1 MERESLIM
9 NHRMHFRPLFFVCL
23 FFAGL
28 AFAGLTAAQNS
39 PETTVPAKTVPE
51 RLGYPSSARLLVI
64 HADDLGMSHSVDRAT
79 FEALDKGWITS
90 ASILV
95 PCPWFPEVARWAK
108 EHPNADL
115 GIHLALTS
123 EWTDLRWGP
132 VSGVGRV
139 PSLVDAHG
147 YFPLD
152 TPDVVQNAKT
162 SDAEYELRSQID
174 RARSAGIPVTH
185 LDMHMAGMVASAE
198 LFGVYRKL
206 RDDYKVPILLEAA
219 GTHGPPAGISAL
231 AIAEE
236 ITVQRVI
243 TMEPGV
249 APTDK
254 AWLDWYKKQLAPLS
268 PGVYQLVVHLAYD
281 DEEMRGATWDHP
293 DWGAAWRQ
301 RDLEMVKSAEF
312 RQFLKEQG
320 FVLVTWRELAKA
332 RQQ

>member
-1 MERESLIM
+1 MVIKHGMRFLL
-9 NHRMHFRPLFFVCL
+9 LFFLLFVCL
-23 FFAGL
+23 AEGL
-28 AFAGLTAAQNS
+28 GQ
-39 PETTVPAKTVPE
+39 TTKEKTVQATVQEP
-51 RLGYPSSARLLVI
+51 LGHPSSTRLLVI
-64 HADDLGMSHSVDRAT
+64 HADDLGMNHSVNRAT
-79 FEALDKGWITS
+79 FEALEKGWITS

-115 GIHLALTS
+115 GIHLDLTS

-132 VSGVGRV
+132 VSGASRV
-139 PSLVDAHG
+139 PSLIDTHG

-152 TPDVVQNAKT
+152 TPDVDQNAKMP
-162 SDAEYELRSQID
+162 DVEYELLLQIE
-174 RARSAGIPVTH
+174 RAKNAGIPVTH
-185 LDMHMAGMVASAE
+185 LDMHMAGMVSSVE

-206 RDDYKVPILLEAA
+206 GDEYKLPILLEPS
-219 GTHGPPAGISAL
+219 GTHGPPVGISVPAG
-231 AIAEE
+231 E

-249 APTDK
+249 ASDSK
-254 AWLDWYKKQLAPLS
+254 SWLDWYEKQLAPLP

-301 RDLEMVKSAEF
+301 RDLEMVQSAEF
-312 RQFLKEQG
+312 RQFLQKQG

-332 RQQ
+332 RQW

>member
-1 MERESLIM
+1 MECESMAL
-9 NHRMHFRPLFFVCL
+9 NHKTRLLLLFL
-23 FFAGL
+23 FLTLLRSL
-28 AFAGLTAAQNS
+28 AQTAQEN
-39 PETTVPAKTVPE
+39 PVPKTTVQE
-51 RLGYPSSARLLVI
+51 RLGYPASARLLVI
-64 HADDLGMSHSVDRAT
+64 HADDLGMNNSVNRAT
-79 FEALDKGWITS
+79 FEALEKGWITS

-108 EHPNADL
+108 RHPNADL

-132 VSGVGRV
+132 ISGAGRV

-152 TPDVVQNAKT
+152 TPDVDQNAKMP
-162 SDAEYELRSQID
+162 DVEYELRAQID
-174 RARSAGIPVTH
+174 RAKNAGIPVTH
-185 LDMHMAGMVASAE
+185 LDMHMAGMVSSGK

-206 RDDYKVPILLEAA
+206 RDKYKLPILLEPS
-219 GTHGPPAGISAL
+219 GTHGPPAGISVPAD
-231 AIAEE
+231 E
-236 ITVQRVI
+236 ITLQRVI

-249 APTDK
+249 APNNRD
-254 AWLDWYKKQLAPLS
+254 WLDWYKKRLAPLP
-268 PGVYQLVVHLAYD
+268 PGVYQLIVHLAYD

-301 RDLEMVKSAEF
+301 RDLDMVKSAEF

-320 FVLVTWRELAKA
+320 FVLVTWKDLAKA